1 LLNLQEKE
9 KHGDMEI
16 SVALMEI
23 YNLIRN
29 KRHLK
34 VSMIPDEVR

>member
-1 LLNLQEKE
+1 MQVANLQEKE

-16 SVALMEI
+16 FVALMEI

-29 KRHLK
+29 KEALESFH
-34 VSMIPDEVR
+34 DT